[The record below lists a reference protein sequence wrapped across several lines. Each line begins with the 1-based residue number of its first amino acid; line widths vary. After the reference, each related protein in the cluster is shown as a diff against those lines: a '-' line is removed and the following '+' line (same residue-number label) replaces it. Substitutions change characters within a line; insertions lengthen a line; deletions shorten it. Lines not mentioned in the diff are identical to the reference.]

1 MCGNDAREAGA
12 LANARTMDVYAGR
25 MAKVSDEPAPRV
37 EVVQGLFRAVREHDD
52 ELLAAIAEPTAAE
65 WDEATDLLAM
75 AKAGDILDRRTEALT
90 LLLPERETPR
100 PWPGSTSCTTTCRRA
115 PGPSMTGATGARP
128 APPHRRTVTSLMDD
142 SRRCTGTSRQS
153 GEQCR
158 RARCEGLDKCSLH

>member
-37 EVVQGLFRAVREHDD
+37 EVVQDLFRAVREHDD

-75 AKAGDILDRRTEALT
+75 DKAGDILDRRTEALT

-100 PWPGSTSCTTTCRRA
+100 PRGVTWEAVLGGLEPGAVARLGELYDDM
-115 PGPSMTGATGARP
+115 PPGARAEYDRRYGRP
-128 APPHRRTVTSLMDD
+128 PGASAPQD
-142 SRRCTGTSRQS
+142 G
-153 GEQCR
+153 
-158 RARCEGLDKCSLH
+158 DKPDG

>member
-37 EVVQGLFRAVREHDD
+37 EVVQDLFRAVREHDD

-75 AKAGDILDRRTEALT
+75 DKAGDILDRRTEALT

-100 PWPGSTSCTTTCRRA
+100 PRGVTWEAVLGGLEPGAVARLDELYDDM
-115 PGPSMTGATGARP
+115 PPGARAEYDRRYGRP
-128 APPHRRTVTSLMDD
+128 PGASAPQD
-142 SRRCTGTSRQS
+142 G
-153 GEQCR
+153 
-158 RARCEGLDKCSLH
+158 DKPDG